1 MADMQL
7 TDLTQIEKPETTEA
21 KVPCYGGVPH
31 NPTGRARSALNAI
44 KFSLTGRTILLTAGE
59 VEFYMSF
66 CKETIDFY
74 APANI
79 EERRLAESIA
89 DDEFRLRRFK
99 TVEDTLFAL
108 GTIDHDSEIATED
121 PDTHALM
128 TMALCFRA
136 NSKDFLNV
144 SMYLQRTQ
152 RAIEKNVKA
161 LKQLQKERKAQEQ
174 TALEEAAK
182 LQKLHKMAKLPYDPS
197 QDKFVFS
204 SAAVER
210 EVIRRERLEDAR
222 IAHIVAYDRREF
234 HSRRGEIHQYPKEEA
249 IA

>member
-7 TDLTQIEKPETTEA
+7 NELTNIETTEA

-31 NPTGRARSALNAI
+31 HPTGRARSALNAI
-44 KFSLTGRTILLTAGE
+44 KFSLTGRTILLDAGE
-59 VEFYMSF
+59 VPFYQAF
-66 CKETIDFY
+66 CKEIIDSY
-74 APANI
+74 SPANP
-79 EERRLAESIA
+79 EERRLAASIA

-108 GTIDHDSEIATED
+108 GTIDHDSEIVTED

-136 NSKDFLNV
+136 NSKDFLNL
-144 SMYLQRTQ
+144 SMYLQRTH
-152 RAIEKNVKA
+152 RAIEKNVQS

-174 TALEEAAK
+174 AALEEAVK
-182 LQKLHKMAKLPYDPS
+182 LHKLHKMARLPYDPS

-204 SAAVER
+204 SAAVAR
-210 EVIRRERLEDAR
+210 EVTRRERLEDAR
-222 IAHIVAYDRREF
+222 IAQIVDYDRREF
-234 HSRRGEIHQYPKEEA
+234 HSRRGQIHQYTKEEA